1 VLWHR
6 IIIVLDLDVISPALP
21 DRLGAA
27 VNIETAAQQA
37 AQAPQ
42 VQQPPAQQPQ
52 SFGQQSSTAPPQQQ
66 QQQQPNSFNSS
77 YNRPV
82 SKSPISDKNVRA
94 IEALNPYCS
103 PWTIKCIVDSKGD
116 MKTWNNARG
125 SGNLFSVTL
134 KDKTGLIRATAFK
147 EDANR
152 LFAELQ
158 VGQAYL
164 ITRGQIKPANKQY
177 CDFHEYE
184 ITFGRDTQVCPV
196 DSGADLKIEYN
207 LVKLSEL
214 EEKQP
219 NDLVDICGIA
229 SDIGMVTDVVARKD
243 SRTLKKRNIT
253 IVDDSNTSVELTL
266 WGKTAEEFE
275 PEAPGQAKHVV
286 VIRKAKVSD
295 WNGAIE
301 VLCSACPIRS
311 VLTVSV
317 VRAIPRTLVELL
329 WRLLNSE
336 ERRPPRGP
344 PIPQLVGHN
353 WLHPEPEEPQLW

>member
-1 VLWHR
+1 MGALWHR

-21 DRLGAA
+21 NRLGAA

-42 VQQPPAQQPQ
+42 VHQPPAQQPQ
-52 SFGQQSSTAPPQQQ
+52 SFGQSSTAPPP

-82 SKSPISDKNVRA
+82 SQASTISDKNVRA
-94 IEALNPYCS
+94 VEALNPYCS
-103 PWTIKCIVDSKGD
+103 PWTIKVIVDSKGD

-134 KDKTGLIRATAFK
+134 KDKTGSIRATAFK
-147 EDANR
+147 EDATR

-196 DSGADLKIEYN
+196 DSSADLKIEYN

-229 SDIGMVTDVVARKD
+229 SDIGLVTDVVARKD

-253 IVDDSNTSVELTL
+253 IVDDTNTSVELTL
-266 WGKTAEEFE
+266 WGRTAEEFE
-275 PEAPGQAKHVV
+275 PEAPGQPKHVV

-295 WNGAIE
+295 WNGAIQ
-301 VLCSACPIRS
+301 VLCSACPIICSYRMCGAFRPQA
-311 VLTVSV
+311 
-317 VRAIPRTLVELL
+317 VR
-329 WRLLNSE
+329 
-336 ERRPPRGP
+336 
-344 PIPQLVGHN
+344 
-353 WLHPEPEEPQLW
+353 

>member
-1 VLWHR
+1 M
-6 IIIVLDLDVISPALP
+6 DLDVVAPAQA
-21 DRLGAA
+21 DRIGNA
-27 VNIETAAQQA
+27 VNIEQAQAAPQAAPQAQQPA
-37 AQAPQ
+37 
-42 VQQPPAQQPQ
+42 AQQPQ
-52 SFGQQSSTAPPQQQ
+52 SFGQQPQQQ
-66 QQQQPNSFNSS
+66 QQQQQQQPQQNSFNSS
-77 YNRPV
+77 YNKGPTPRTP
-82 SKSPISDKNVRA
+82 PISDKNVRA

-103 PWTIKCIVDSKGD
+103 PWTIKAIVDAKGD

-134 KDKTGLIRATAFK
+134 KDKTGSIRATAFK

-152 LFAELQ
+152 LHAELQ

-196 DSGADLKIEYN
+196 DSGSDLKIEYN

-229 SDIGMVTDVVARKD
+229 SDIGVVTDVVARKD
-243 SRTLKKRNIT
+243 SRTLKKRNVT

-275 PEAPGQAKHVV
+275 PEAPGEAKHVV

-295 WNGAIE
+295 WNGARSLE
-301 VLCSACPIRS
+301 LCAVCLPG
-311 VLTVSV
+311 
-317 VRAIPRTLVELL
+317 A
-329 WRLLNSE
+329 
-336 ERRPPRGP
+336 
-344 PIPQLVGHN
+344 
-353 WLHPEPEEPQLW
+353 